1 MDGKAPA
8 PAHLPEGKHLR
19 LHYLDGL
26 RGLAALHVVVLHA
39 FVGIAWVK
47 GWLPAR
53 WVDATR
59 WVWNGRVSV
68 QIFIA
73 LSGYCLMMPVAR
85 AGYLQ
90 GGKLG
95 FIKRRT
101 RRILPPYYAA
111 LALSLAVV
119 LFIPGMGTPQ
129 GLESDGELP
138 ATTPG
143 VLLSHLLLAQDLSPA
158 WIDKIQGPLWTIS
171 QEWQI
176 YFVFAFLL
184 LPMWRYAGSLATVTF
199 TFVASVLLR
208 RMFGFDFT
216 FAAPQFLF
224 LFGVGM
230 FAATV
235 SFPGSS
241 ARLTSLRDRVPWAWP
256 AAGLWLLYAVLWVK
270 YPDTKHF
277 HSLPYAVIVSGAIFC
292 TLLLCTQAAQQ
303 GRENCWTLRFFELEP
318 VVVLGTFSYSLYLV
332 HQPILNLLTLA
343 LRRGNVAGWP
353 AVGVILFL
361 GVPAS
366 LALAYG
372 FHLVFERPFMR
383 GHPKSLPR
391 AEKAAVL
398 DAAP

>member
-1 MDGKAPA
+1 MDGQALAPA
-8 PAHLPEGKHLR
+8 FLAEGKRLR
-19 LHYLDGL
+19 LYYLDGL
-26 RGLAALHVVVLHA
+26 RGLAALHVALLHG
-39 FVGIAWVK
+39 FMGIAWVK
-47 GWLPAR
+47 DWLPDR
-53 WVDATR
+53 WVEATR
-59 WVWNGRVSV
+59 WVGNGRVSV

-85 AGYLQ
+85 TGYLQ
-90 GGKLG
+90 GGKRG
-95 FIKRRT
+95 FILRRM

-119 LFIPGMGTPQ
+119 IFVPGLGTPQ
-129 GLESDGELP
+129 GLESDTALP

-143 VLLSHLLLAQDLSPA
+143 VVLSHLFLFQDLSVD
-158 WIDKIQGPLWTIS
+158 WILKIQGPLWTIA

-184 LPMWRYAGSLATVTF
+184 LPMWHRAGSLVTLAF
-199 TFVASVLLR
+199 TFVASVLMR
-208 RMFGFDFT
+208 RMFGFDLT

-235 SFPGSS
+235 SFPGEVGWL
-241 ARLTSLRDRVPWAWP
+241 AALRDRVPWAWP
-256 AAGLWLLYAVLWVK
+256 AAVLWLIYVALWLR
-270 YPDTKHF
+270 YPDTKHL

-292 TLLLCTQAAQQ
+292 TLLLCTQAAQE
-303 GRENCWTLRFFELEP
+303 GRRDCWTLRFFEWGP
-318 VVVLGTFSYSLYLV
+318 VVVLGTFSYSLYLI
-332 HQPILNLLTLA
+332 HQPVLNLFTLA
-343 LRRGNVAGWP
+343 LRRRDVPGWP
-353 AVGVILFL
+353 AVGVVLL
-361 GVPAS
+361 VGVPVA

>member
-1 MDGKAPA
+1 MDDQAPA
-8 PAHLPEGKHLR
+8 APPEKQRLR

-26 RGLAALHVVVLHA
+26 RGLAALHVVLLHA
-39 FVGIAWVK
+39 FVNIASVE

-53 WVDATR
+53 WVEATR
-59 WVWNGRVSV
+59 WIWNGRVPV

-95 FIKRRT
+95 FVKRRM

-111 LALSLAVV
+111 LALTLALIV
-119 LFIPGMGTPQ
+119 LVPGMNTPQ
-129 GLESDGELP
+129 GLKADETLP
-138 ATTPG
+138 ATTWD
-143 VLLSHLLLAQDLSPA
+143 VILSHVFLFQDLSEN
-158 WIDKIQGPLWTIS
+158 WIFKIQIPMWTIA

-176 YFVFAFLL
+176 YFIFAFLL
-184 LPMWRYAGSLATVTF
+184 LPLWHRAGSLATLAF
-199 TFVASVLLR
+199 TFVASLLMR

-241 ARLTSLRDRVPWAWP
+241 AWLTSLRDRVPWAWP
-256 AAGLWLLYAVLWVK
+256 TAVLWLVYVALWLK
-270 YPDTKHF
+270 YPDYKHF
-277 HSLPYAVIVSGAIFC
+277 HSLPSAMIVAGAIFC

-303 GRENCWTLRFFELEP
+303 ERRDSWALRFFEWQP
-318 VVVLGTFSYSLYLV
+318 VVILGTISYSLYLV
-332 HQPILNLLTLA
+332 HHPILNLLTLA
-343 LRRGNVAGWP
+343 LRHWSVPGWP
-353 AVGVILFL
+353 AVGVVLFL
-361 GVPAS
+361 GVPV
-366 LALAYG
+366 ALAVTYG

-398 DAAP
+398 DTAP